1 MWQDV
6 VVEMT
11 HGGRRVDQMVLE
23 STADQA
29 HARAGRRRGAEYVR
43 TIEDL
48 AAAHGVSVAYDPGFP
63 TGHRGLVIG
72 DKIVLAQGMKEALRV
87 ASAGHEL
94 SHVLERRHGWDTLHG
109 DTWTLALMLGWP
121 LSAIRAGEGPVLAY
135 PAELMVHRAKMPAA
149 RRLLRLQGR
158 LDEFV

>member
-43 TIEDL
+43 TIEEL

-72 DKIVLAQGMKEALRV
+72 DKIVLAHGELV
-87 ASAGHEL
+87 ARDGRAVVRDAYAWL
-94 SHVLERRHGWDTLHG
+94 SR
-109 DTWTLALMLGWP
+109 
-121 LSAIRAGEGPVLAY
+121 
-135 PAELMVHRAKMPAA
+135 
-149 RRLLRLQGR
+149 
-158 LDEFV
+158 